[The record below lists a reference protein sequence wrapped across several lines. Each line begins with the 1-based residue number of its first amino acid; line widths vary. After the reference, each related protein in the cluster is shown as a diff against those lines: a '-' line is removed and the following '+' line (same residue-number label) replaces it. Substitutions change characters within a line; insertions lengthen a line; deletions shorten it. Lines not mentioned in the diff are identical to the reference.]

1 MQIQFIFLKRNRN
14 ISMKLKKTA
23 LLIRVFHDE
32 NLIKMNGGGK
42 KKVKKNINFS
52 LKVLRRVTR
61 TQNQRVEFYYK
72 IQKSLEKRKKKYK
85 KSKQVH
91 PRRN

>member
-1 MQIQFIFLKRNRN
+1 
-14 ISMKLKKTA
+14 MKLKKTA
-23 LLIRVFHDE
+23 LLIRVFQDE

-61 TQNQRVEFYYK
+61 TQNQRVEFYYQ
-72 IQKSLEKRKKKYK
+72 IQKSLEKKKKIQK
-85 KSKQVH
+85 I
-91 PRRN
+91 